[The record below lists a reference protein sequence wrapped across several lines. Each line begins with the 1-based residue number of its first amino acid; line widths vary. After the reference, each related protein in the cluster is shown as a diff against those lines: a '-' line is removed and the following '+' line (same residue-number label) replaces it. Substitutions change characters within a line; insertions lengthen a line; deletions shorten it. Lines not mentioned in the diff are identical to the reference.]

1 MAKVQNVIRW
11 LSYKMLYKFGFISNN
26 AVQYIYSCNM
36 NNYKLTLGFCYHD
49 IQERMHS

>member
-26 AVQYIYSCNM
+26 GVQYIVMEY
-36 NNYKLTLGFCYHD
+36 
-49 IQERMHS
+49 E